1 MHQDWGK
8 QGKVHFCQKKD
19 QLGSVAEPTRAKGW
33 AMQVILARPRGFCS
47 GVIRAIKI
55 VEQALENY
63 GNQVYVLHE
72 IVHNQ
77 HVVDNLKKQGAFFVE
92 SLEEVPAGAVIVFS
106 AHGVSTAVVA
116 EAEKRNLRTIDA
128 TCPLVTKVHRQ
139 AQQFSDQG
147 FDLIIIGHPGHPEV
161 EGTRGRIE
169 GPVYVLSSAAEV
181 ATLKVR
187 HPNRL
192 AYVTQ
197 TTLSMDDTLKIIEAL
212 KKRFSVQGPDLSNI
226 CYATQIRQNSIRRLA
241 KAIDMLLVVGARNS
255 SNSNRL
261 REVGEQNG
269 VPSYLIEDPEDLN
282 PAWFS
287 ENTRVG
293 ITAGASAPEEM
304 VERVLERLCSF
315 YPCTVTEMTGET
327 ELMHFDSLKPPGSER
342 IAPGI

>member
-1 MHQDWGK
+1 MLITYGK
-8 QGKVHFCQKKD
+8 QEKVHFCQKKD
-19 QLGSVAEPTRAKGW
+19 QLGLAAEPTRAEGW
-33 AMQVILARPRGFCS
+33 VMQVILAQPRGFCS
-47 GVIRAIKI
+47 GVIRAIRI

-72 IVHNQ
+72 IVHNR
-77 HVVDNLKKQGAFFVE
+77 HVVENLEKQGALFVE
-92 SLEEVPAGAVIVFS
+92 SLEEVPVGAITVFS
-106 AHGVSTAVVA
+106 AHGVSSAVIT
-116 EAEKRNLRTIDA
+116 EAKKRNLRTIDA

-187 HPNRL
+187 HPDRL

-197 TTLSMDDTLKIIEAL
+197 TTFSMDDSLKIIEAL
-212 KKRFSVQGPDLSNI
+212 KKRFPVQGPDLSNI
-226 CYATQIRQNSIRRLA
+226 CYATQSRQNSIRRLA
-241 KAIDMLLVVGARNS
+241 NSIDLLLVVGDRKS

-269 VPSYLIEDPEDLN
+269 VLSYLIEGPEDLN

-293 ITAGASAPEEM
+293 ITAGASAPQEM
-304 VERVLERLCSF
+304 VERVLERLCTY

-327 ELMHFDSLKPPGSER
+327 ESIPFDSLK
-342 IAPGI
+342 A